1 MFFDLTDEE
10 FKETY
15 LTLRVNKDEKH
26 DAIFKADK
34 NYTAKQ
40 VDWRIKG
47 AVTPIKD

>member
-15 LTLRVNKDEKH
+15 LTLRVNKD
-26 DAIFKADK
+26 DKADSVFK
-34 NYTAKQ
+34 VENYTAKP
-40 VDWRIKG
+40 VDWRKNG